1 LNAPGESFIFF
12 LVPYLLFFATMRMLR
27 NRFILPALFAV
38 YAALIMSACNG
49 SPQPVASDRSP
60 VSVPPAAPIN
70 SDDKATGQALRFLE
84 ERVKNDP
91 EDFSANGKLAGLYL
105 QKLRETGNA
114 QYLELAFRAA
124 RASLDSVPEIRNA
137 GGLAALAAAEFAAH
151 EFTNARDHAARLTEL
166 EPGKSYP
173 QTMLGDALV
182 ELGEYERAEIAYKK
196 AGALDGGLTY
206 NGEIRLARLAQLKG
220 DNSAAQ
226 KHYATAL
233 TLALNQPAPPRET
246 VAWLRWQLGETAFSI
261 GDYETAEKHFRD
273 ALVTFPDYY
282 RAVASTGKTR
292 HANNDL
298 PGAIEQYE
306 KAVRLLPDPQ
316 FIAALGDLYRLAGR
330 ETDAQ
335 KQYELV
341 EQIGR
346 LSALNG
352 ALYNRQL
359 ALFYA
364 DHDIKIDEAYRL
376 AAKEYEMRKD
386 IYGADALAWTAFK
399 ANKISEAKA
408 AIKDA
413 LRLGT
418 KDAKIFYHAAM
429 IARAAGDET
438 AARDYLQSALKL
450 NPQFDPLHSAIAQD
464 IARNQ

>member
-1 LNAPGESFIFF
+1 MKCNL
-12 LVPYLLFFATMRMLR
+12 LLFL
-27 NRFILPALFAV
+27 LCSALLA
-38 YAALIMSACNG
+38 SACG
-49 SPQPVASDRSP
+49 ETSQSAKTDSAV
-60 VSVPPAAPIN
+60 VFVPPAAPLAAD
-70 SDDKATGQALRFLE
+70 SGATENAVRFLE
-84 ERVKNDP
+84 NKVKNDP

-114 QYLELAFRAA
+114 SYLELAFRAA
-124 RASLDSVPEIRNA
+124 RASLASVPEVRNA

-151 EFTNARDHAARLTEL
+151 DFANARDHAIRLAEL
-166 EPGKSYP
+166 EPRKSYP

-182 ELGEYERAEIAYKK
+182 ELGEYERAEVAYKK
-196 AGALDGGLTY
+196 AVALDGGLTY

-226 KHYATAL
+226 EHYATAL
-233 TLALNQPAPPRET
+233 TLTLNQPAPPRET
-246 VAWLRWQLGETAFSI
+246 VAWLRWQLGETAFSV

-298 PGAIEQYE
+298 PGAIEHYE

-316 FIAALGDLYRLAGR
+316 FIAALGDLYKLAGR
-330 ETDAQ
+330 DEDAQ

-346 LSALNG
+346 LNTLNG

-386 IYGADALAWTAFK
+386 IYGADALAWTALK
-399 ANKISEAKA
+399 AGKLTEAQA

-418 KDAKIFYHAAM
+418 QDAKIFYHAAM
-429 IARAAGDET
+429 IARASGDET
-438 AARDYLQSALKL
+438 VARDYLQRALTL
-450 NPQFDPLHSAIAQD
+450 NPRFDPLHSAIAQD

>member
-1 LNAPGESFIFF
+1 MAAKAKCSASVGEN
-12 LVPYLLFFATMRMLR
+12 T
-27 NRFILPALFAV
+27 
-38 YAALIMSACNG
+38 
-49 SPQPVASDRSP
+49 
-60 VSVPPAAPIN
+60 
-70 SDDKATGQALRFLE
+70 
-84 ERVKNDP
+84 
-91 EDFSANGKLAGLYL
+91 
-105 QKLRETGNA
+105 
-114 QYLELAFRAA
+114 
-124 RASLDSVPEIRNA
+124 
-137 GGLAALAAAEFAAH
+137 AEFAAH
-151 EFTNARDHAARLTEL
+151 DFANARDHAIRLAKL
-166 EPGKSYP
+166 ETGKSYP

-182 ELGEYERAEIAYKK
+182 ELGEYERAEVAYKK
-196 AGALDGGLTY
+196 AVALDGGLTY

-220 DNSAAQ
+220 DDSAAQ

-233 TLALNQPAPPRET
+233 TIALNQPAPPRET

-298 PGAIEQYE
+298 PGAIEHYE

-316 FIAALGDLYRLAGR
+316 FIAALGDLYKLAGR
-330 ETDAQ
+330 DEDAQ

-346 LSALNG
+346 LNALNG

-376 AAKEYEMRKD
+376 AAKEYEIRKD
-386 IYGADALAWTAFK
+386 IYGADALAWTALK
-399 ANKISEAKA
+399 AGKLPEAQA

-429 IARAAGDET
+429 IARASGDET

-450 NPQFDPLHSAIAQD
+450 NPQFDPLHSVIAQD

>member
-1 LNAPGESFIFF
+1 MMRLEIFHFRARSLSFAIMQKSKMKFVYFVLLVCAGLLANACGGVQS
-12 LVPYLLFFATMRMLR
+12 AT
-27 NRFILPALFAV
+27 NEP
-38 YAALIMSACNG
+38 S
-49 SPQPVASDRSP
+49 S
-60 VSVPPAAPIN
+60 VSVPPAAKISADEN
-70 SDDKATGQALRFLE
+70 SIEKTVRFLE
-84 ERVKNDP
+84 NKIKNDP
-91 EDFSANGKLAGLYL
+91 EDSSANGKLAGLYL

-124 RASLDSVPEIRNA
+124 RASLDSVPEVRNA
-137 GGLAALAAAEFAAH
+137 GGLAALVGAEFAAH
-151 EFTNARDHAARLTEL
+151 EFTNARDHAIRLAEL

-196 AGALDGGLTY
+196 AVARDGGLTY

-220 DNSAAQ
+220 DNSAVQ

-246 VAWLRWQLGETAFSI
+246 VAWLRWQLGETAFSV

-298 PGAIEQYE
+298 PGAIEHYE
-306 KAVRLLPDPQ
+306 KVVRLLPDPQ
-316 FIAALGDLYRLAGR
+316 FIAALGDLYKLAGR

-346 LSALNG
+346 LSELNG

-376 AAKEYEMRKD
+376 AAKEYETRKD
-386 IYGADALAWTAFK
+386 IYGADALAWTALK
-399 ANKISEAKA
+399 AGKLTEAQA

-418 KDAKIFYHAAM
+418 QDAKIFYHAAM
-429 IARAAGDET
+429 IARASGDET
-438 AARDYLQSALKL
+438 AARDYLQRAIKL